1 MSVVDIVMFF
11 TISMPV
17 ALYMIRYPSMRPRG
31 VAGYPHVRLM
41 DVELTD
47 VTLKAV
53 GGDEMSGYVLTVIE
67 EKFPGPTSVDACTH
81 SV

>member
-1 MSVVDIVMFF
+1 MSVVDTVMFF
-11 TISMPV
+11 TISMLV

-41 DVELTD
+41 DIELND
-47 VTLKAV
+47 VTLKAI
-53 GGDEMSGYVLTVIE
+53 GEDEMSGYVLTVIE